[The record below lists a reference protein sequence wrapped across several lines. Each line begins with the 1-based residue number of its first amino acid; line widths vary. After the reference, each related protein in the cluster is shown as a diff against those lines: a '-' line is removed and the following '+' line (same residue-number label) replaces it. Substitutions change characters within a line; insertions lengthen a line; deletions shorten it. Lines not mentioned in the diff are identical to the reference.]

1 MSNKKRS
8 KIDWKEL
15 LISSII
21 DLLIGIALIAIEKL
35 LP

>member
-1 MSNKKRS
+1 MSKKKRS

-15 LISSII
+15 LILSII